1 MSQKV
6 YTIKFAGPAGLGIKS
21 VGQLFSK
28 ILVSHGFNLADYSEY
43 PSLVRGGHN
52 TCQIS
57 FSQDKVFA
65 PHWSV
70 DLLFS
75 LIPGH
80 WSQHLSEFSANSLIF
95 SDEQIDPKIVKKGKF
110 LSMPFKTLANEIGS
124 PQVVNTISLGVV
136 AYLLNFDLE
145 ITKTIVCGFYKNFC
159 DLNARA
165 IESGYNY
172 AKTNFSKYKVNLELP
187 KVKQTNSFYEGNEA
201 YGIGFLAGKGDFYCA
216 YPMTP
221 ATGALHYLASKQ
233 EAYPD
238 LKVIHAEDEIGVAN
252 MAVGAAFAGARAA
265 VGTSGGGYALMNEAV
280 SLCGITEIGV
290 VYYLVSRPGPA
301 TGIPTY
307 TSQGD
312 LLYAI
317 HSGHGEFP
325 KIVLAPGDIDESFE
339 MGYQSLNL
347 AAKIQTPVLVVSD
360 KFLGE
365 SNTST
370 KDLTKIKPTIEYGD
384 IEQKPSSEFKRYQF
398 SKNGISPRSIPGT
411 KNGQFLANSYE
422 HDEFGFSTENGDLAK
437 KMFDKRI
444 AKNKLAL
451 KIAPKANFFGNK
463 QAKKLIISWGSTKGP
478 ILEALKLIKNSSE
491 FAFLQLKT
499 IWPINPDLKKI
510 IDGFKEIIVV
520 ENNGLA
526 QIVSVLKSQFDFN
539 PQKVYLKYDGRPFFP
554 EEIINLLT
562 QKESRP
568 VKGDARRAE
577 GL

>member
-1 MSQKV
+1 MSKKV
-6 YTIKFAGPAGLGIKS
+6 FTIKFTGPAGMGIKS

-28 ILVSHGFNLADYSEY
+28 ILVAHGLNLADYSEY

-65 PHWSV
+65 PHYQV
-70 DLLFS
+70 DFLFS
-75 LIPGH
+75 LIPNH
-80 WSQHLSEFSANSLIF
+80 WSQHLDEFTKETLIF
-95 SDEQIDPKIVKKGKF
+95 SDEQVDKKDIKKGNF
-110 LSMPFKTLANEIGS
+110 LSLPFKTLANEIGS
-124 PQVVNTISLGVV
+124 PQVVNTISLGVA
-136 AYLLNFDLE
+136 AYLFNFDIE

-165 IESGYNY
+165 VESGYNY
-172 AKTNFSKYKVNLELP
+172 AKTNFSNFKLDLTHKSNN
-187 KVKQTNSFYEGNEA
+187 KDNHFYEGNEA
-201 YGIGFLAGKGDFYCA
+201 YSLGFLAGKGDFYCA

-221 ATGALHYLASKQ
+221 STGALHFLASKQ
-233 EAYPD
+233 EAYPK

-252 MAVGAAFAGARAA
+252 MAVGATFAGARAA
-265 VGTSGGGYALMNEAV
+265 VGTSGGGFALMNEAI

-290 VYYLVSRPGPA
+290 VFYLVSRPGPA

-325 KIVLAPGDIDESFE
+325 KIVLAPGDIDESYQ

-347 AAKIQTPVLVVSD
+347 AAKIQAPVIVISD

-370 KDLTKIKPTIEYGD
+370 KDLTKLKVKVDYGD
-384 IEQKPSSEFKRYQF
+384 IEKNPTSEFKRYQLT
-398 SKNGISPRSIPGT
+398 KNGISPRSIPGT

-422 HDEFGFSTENGDLAK
+422 HDEFGFATEDSKMAQ

-444 AKNKLAL
+444 LKNKLAL
-451 KIAPKANFFGNK
+451 KLSPKANFFGQK

-478 ILEALKLIKNSSE
+478 ILEALKYIKNPIDY
-491 FAFLQLKT
+491 AFLQIKT
-499 IWPINPDLKKI
+499 IWPINPDIKNI
-510 IDGFKEIIVV
+510 INGFKEVIIF
-520 ENNGLA
+520 ENNGLG
-526 QIVSVLKSQFDFN
+526 QLVSVLKSQFDFN
-539 PQKVYLKYDGRPFFP
+539 PQHVYLKYDGRPFYP
-554 EEIINLLT
+554 EEIIKFLEN
-562 QKESRP
+562 K
-568 VKGDARRAE
+568 K
-577 GL
+577 

>member
-28 ILVSHGFNLADYSEY
+28 ILIAHGLNLADYSEY

-57 FSQDKVFA
+57 FSSQKIYA
-65 PHWSV
+65 PYRQI
-70 DLLFS
+70 DFMFS
-75 LIPGH
+75 LVPNH
-80 WSQHLSEFSANSLIF
+80 WQQHLDEFSPDTLIF
-95 SDEQIDPKIVKKGKF
+95 SEEEVDKKISEQSIKKRGKF
-110 LSMPFKTLANEIGS
+110 LSLPFKTLANEIGS
-124 PQVVNTISLGVV
+124 SQVVNTISLGVV
-136 AYLLNFDLE
+136 AYLLNFDIE

-172 AKTNFSKYKVNLELP
+172 AKTNFSKFKLDLTYKSNN
-187 KVKQTNSFYEGNEA
+187 KDNYFYEGNEA
-201 YGIGFLAGKGDFYCA
+201 YSLGFLAGKGDFYCA

-221 ATGALHYLASKQ
+221 ATGALHFLASKQ
-233 EAYPD
+233 EAYPQ
-238 LKVIHAEDEIGVAN
+238 LRVIHAEDEIGVAN

-265 VGTSGGGYALMNEAV
+265 VGTSGGGFALMNEAV

-290 VYYLVSRPGPA
+290 VFYLVSRPGPA

-347 AAKIQTPVLVVSD
+347 AAKIQTPVIVVSD

-370 KDLTKIKPTIEYGD
+370 KDLTKIKALLDYGD
-384 IEQKPSSEFKRYQF
+384 IEANPTSEFKRYQLT
-398 SKNGISPRSIPGT
+398 KNGISSRTIPGT
-411 KNGQFLANSYE
+411 KDGQFLANSYE
-422 HDEFGFSTENGDLAK
+422 HDELGFSTESSQMAQL
-437 KMFDKRI
+437 MFQKRI
-444 AKNKLAL
+444 SKNKLAL
-451 KIAPKANFFGNK
+451 KLAPKANFFGDK
-463 QAKKLIISWGSTKGP
+463 SAKKLIISWGSTKGP
-478 ILEALKLIKNSSE
+478 ILEALKNIKNPSE
-491 FAFLQLKT
+491 FAFLQIRT
-499 IWPINPDLKKI
+499 MWPINPDIKNI
-510 IDGFKEIIVV
+510 INGFKQVIVF
-520 ENNGLA
+520 ENNGLG
-526 QIVSVLKSQFDFN
+526 QMVTVLKSQFDFN
-539 PQKVYLKYDGRPFFP
+539 PQHVYLKYDGRPFFP
-554 EEIINLLT
+554 EEIVNYLNN
-562 QKESRP
+562 K
-568 VKGDARRAE
+568 
-577 GL
+577 